1 MNVNVE
7 NDNYIPNTTESIIS
21 NIFKDTKISFIILLI
36 LVIIIYIA
44 IFILL
49 SKKEDNAKN
58 NYIILS
64 LEIFLWIVLIYI
76 IYINIKNYDDKNYDF
91 QINLENLFNSKL
103 SELKVDVSN
112 NNLSPQP
119 STCLNGSGNK
129 EVFHISNN
137 KYNYRQA
144 KQICE
149 HYDSRLATYNE
160 IENAYNNGASWC
172 SYGWSSEQMAFF
184 PTSKKIYNELK
195 KIPTMK
201 HNCGRPGV
209 NGGFIHNPNVK
220 FGVNCY
226 GVKPKPKKIDKKYMH
241 SFNHTIN
248 KEKNNPSKET
258 KSFEDDLV
266 IASFNKDKWT
276 KY

>member
-1 MNVNVE
+1 M
-7 NDNYIPNTTESIIS
+7 
-21 NIFKDTKISFIILLI
+21 LI

-112 NNLSPQP
+112 NNLSSEP

-160 IENAYNNGASWC
+160 IDKIQPMENTPQKEGAAASWFMLDWLT
-172 SYGWSSEQMAFF
+172 YA
-184 PTSKKIYNELK
+184 
-195 KIPTMK
+195 
-201 HNCGRPGV
+201 GV
-209 NGGFIHNPNVK
+209 
-220 FGVNCY
+220 
-226 GVKPKPKKIDKKYMH
+226 
-241 SFNHTIN
+241 
-248 KEKNNPSKET
+248 
-258 KSFEDDLV
+258 
-266 IASFNKDKWT
+266 
-276 KY
+276 